1 MNPRFSIRRA
11 VSHSKR
17 VRQLPAAVIRWVRG
31 LSGRQL
37 IALGAVVVVA
47 AVALTG
53 LARLKTDTAVASFLP
68 TGDPVLESTQR
79 AAQAFGGDPIIV
91 LAESAQP
98 RALLTEDQLPR
109 LLALENQLSKL
120 PDVAVVYGPGTVLN
134 QIAGAAQDLMGVISL
149 HRDALQAN
157 ARTEAEARHASPQ
170 EVDQAVKDST
180 REYDLRYGSL
190 LVQGLPGGL
199 PTLHNPDFVNAIV
212 FDQSGTPRAEWRFVI
227 PRPNALAVLVRPRE
241 DLDQAGTERLVDGVR
256 SAAEKAGLNTSRL
269 TVSGSPSVVA
279 GLGEAVQTELPLLG
293 GIALVLVTTCYVM
306 LPWTRRRRRRW
317 LPIIVTL
324 SSTLLTLSVFG
335 LSGRPVSLGVIAFL
349 PIVIGIGSDF
359 PAYLIHGGAPGRRVV
374 VVALASALGFAALAL
389 SPLPFVRD
397 LGLAIATG
405 VLMAVAVAF
414 AMRSI
419 LSRDT
424 EPEIQPAARESRPLS
439 RTSKL
444 GVLVAGTL
452 VAALGWIALPHIK
465 IDAQP
470 EKLAAGLPAVT
481 DVQHAENVIGSSG
494 EVDIVLSGKDV
505 ANPQA
510 LAWMRAAQEAVL
522 APYGDKL
529 RPIVSMSSLLAFL
542 GDNPTKDQMDAALAL
557 LPHYLLTS
565 VLSND
570 HTQAQMSLGLSLQD
584 LGQQSALL
592 ASVRRVLP
600 PPPPGMSADL
610 VGLPVAAARGFD
622 LVSQG
627 RYLTNL
633 AGIVAA
639 GLVLLIGLSWRRVA
653 GMAVLAAVLA
663 TGWGLAGTWLL
674 GVPLNPL
681 SVALGSLTTA
691 TACEFTVLLSY
702 ARRRGTGTLG
712 RTVSVA
718 ALAALLGYLAL
729 TASQLSV
736 IRNFGLLL
744 AFSVGLS
751 LLAAQLVVHLFART
765 GGART
770 EEGATTAEPD
780 KSATFA

>member
-1 MNPRFSIRRA
+1 
-11 VSHSKR
+11 
-17 VRQLPAAVIRWVRG
+17 VRG
-31 LSGRQL
+31 LTGRQL
-37 IALGAVVVVA
+37 IALGAVVVVV

-68 TGDPVLESTQR
+68 AGDPVLESTQR
-79 AAQAFGGDPIIV
+79 AARAFGGDPIIV

-98 RALLTEDQLPR
+98 RALLAEDQLPR
-109 LLALENQLSKL
+109 LLKLESELSKL

-134 QIAGAAQDLMGVISL
+134 QIAGAAQDLMAVISL
-149 HRDALQAN
+149 HRDELKQI
-157 ARTEAEARHASPQ
+157 ARTQAEARHASPQ
-170 EVDQAVKDST
+170 EVEQAVKDST
-180 REYDLRYGSL
+180 RDYDLRYGSL

-199 PTLHNPDFVNAIV
+199 PTLHNPDFINAIV
-212 FDQSGTPRAEWRFVI
+212 FDQAGTPRAEWRFVI

-241 DLDQAGTERLVDGVR
+241 NLDQAGTERLVDSVR
-256 SAAEKAGLNTSRL
+256 SAVENAGLNTSRL

-293 GIALVLVTTCYVM
+293 GIALVLVTACYVL
-306 LPWTRRRRRRW
+306 LPWTRQRRRRW
-317 LPIIVTL
+317 LPVVVTL

-335 LSGRPVSLGVIAFL
+335 LSGRPASLGVIAFL

-397 LGLAIATG
+397 LGLAIAIG

-419 LSRDT
+419 LPRETDT
-424 EPEIQPAARESRPLS
+424 EPEPETEPGAQPAVERRRPLG
-439 RTSKL
+439 RPGKV
-444 GVLVAGTL
+444 GVLVAATL

-470 EKLAAGLPAVT
+470 EKLAAGLPAVQ
-481 DVQHAENVIGSSG
+481 DVQHAENVLGSSG
-494 EVDIVLSGKDV
+494 EVDIVLRGKDV
-505 ANPQA
+505 SNPRA
-510 LAWMRAAQEAVL
+510 LAWMRKAQEAVL

-529 RPIVSMSSLLAFL
+529 RPIVSMPSLLAFL
-542 GDNPTKDQMDAALAL
+542 GDAPTQEQMDAALAL
-557 LPHYLLTS
+557 LPHYLYTS

-570 HTQAQMSLGLSLQD
+570 HTQAQISLGLSLQD

-592 ASVRRVLP
+592 ESVRRTLP
-600 PPPPGMSADL
+600 PPPPGMTAEL

-639 GLVLLIGLSWRRVA
+639 GLVLLVGLSWRRVA

-674 GVPLNPL
+674 GVPLSPL

-702 ARRRGTGTLG
+702 ARMRGAGTLG

-736 IRNFGLLL
+736 IRSFGLLL

-751 LLAAQLVVHLFART
+751 LLAAQIVVRIFAANVPAGPET
-765 GGART
+765 D
-770 EEGATTAEPD
+770 ETTAETN
-780 KSATFA
+780 KSALFA